1 MLFALIERWKER
13 AQLLRECGGNEN
25 AAQLWE
31 RAAAEVETAMVL
43 YADEGLSLTEGGRES
58 GYSADHLGREVR
70 SGHIENVGR
79 ANAPRVRR
87 GDLPYKAGR
96 LRGRLAP
103 DEIRSSGRAQI
114 ARSIV
119 DSHKERNDG

>member
-1 MLFALIERWKER
+1 MLFALVERWKDR
-13 AQLLRECGGNEN
+13 AQTLRDYGAQED

-31 RAAAEVETAMVL
+31 RAAAEMEAALTL
-43 YADEGLSLTEGGRES
+43 FADEDLSLAEGGRET

-70 SGHIENVGR
+70 TGRIENVGR
-79 ANAPRVRR
+79 KNAPRIRR

-96 LRGRLAP
+96 LRGRLVP
-103 DEIRSSGRAQI
+103 DEVRQRSRAQI

-119 DSHKERNDG
+119 DAHKERNDG